1 MANAIVIES
10 PDVLSVGFT
19 NPVKPVFN
27 TSIPTEP
34 VVSVAIP
41 QHLNVLF
48 EKKETVSIEYS
59 SFSIPTIDT
68 SVTTDTSVSLS
79 LPQELTV
86 LLIAPD
92 EYNYR
97 PPDVANEPPTFT
109 VNNLVSYHE
118 GNTTAGTDLFRI
130 NLSDPDTSDE
140 VQFTMDTYNS
150 TYFAVTKTATNTYVV
165 SAIINVPV
173 GTYSFSGTLTDS
185 DNATASFS
193 KTINVLTEPV
203 TVYVYGSTIGAN
215 DPNSTELLARE
226 RLGSLN
232 GDEIVT
238 SVVSGSILERFIAGD
253 IGDSTITVS
262 NGSATLSASDGLRD
276 LKDLENL
283 GAIDFSAGNR
293 MLVILFPDTSNLSNR
308 PASMYDLSLPS
319 PQDAAGRYAL
329 YANATI
335 AGTTASGLIF
345 FNTSSP
351 VNGHSNW
358 IGLVSE
364 TGSSGNYSFSYYADE
379 DTPS

>member
-1 MANAIVIES
+1 MSQLNIVT
-10 PDVLSVGFT
+10 PDAPQIDISAPHFI
-19 NPVKPVFN
+19 
-27 TSIPTEP
+27 STE
-34 VVSVAIP
+34 I
-41 QHLNVLF
+41 
-48 EKKETVSIEYS
+48 SIEE
-59 SFSIPTIDT
+59 PP
-68 SVTTDTSVSLS
+68 SVYVENAQELS
-79 LPQELTV
+79 LVIIPV
-86 LLIAPD
+86 D

-130 NLSDPDTSDE
+130 NLSDPDTSNE

-165 SAIINVPV
+165 SAVIDVPV

-185 DNATASFS
+185 ANETTAFS
-193 KTINVLTEPV
+193 KTINVLTAPV

-238 SVVSGSILERFIAGD
+238 SVVSGSILERFVAGD
-253 IGDSTITVS
+253 IGNSTITVS
-262 NGSATLSASDGLRD
+262 NGSATLSASGGLRD

-283 GAIDFSAGNR
+283 GAIDFSTGNR
-293 MLVILFPDTSNLSNR
+293 MLVILFPDTSDLSNR

-335 AGTTASGLIF
+335 AGTTASGLMF
-345 FNTSSP
+345 FSTSSP
-351 VNGHSNW
+351 VDGHTNW
-358 IGLVSE
+358 IAILSE